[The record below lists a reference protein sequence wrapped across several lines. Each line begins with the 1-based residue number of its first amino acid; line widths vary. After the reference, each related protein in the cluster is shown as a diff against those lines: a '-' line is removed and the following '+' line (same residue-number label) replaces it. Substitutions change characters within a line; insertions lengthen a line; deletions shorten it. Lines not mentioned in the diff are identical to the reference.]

1 MQGSHL
7 LNAMVPLR
15 TALHRF
21 MSVLIRDLKLI
32 LRRLLR
38 TPVFTLTAVLMLTLG
53 IGATTAI
60 FSIVEGVL
68 LRPLPFPEPQRL
80 VSLTDQYIDSSA
92 PSDDTG
98 VSGPEIASYVRGTH
112 SFNSL
117 GGYVRTRYE
126 ITGLGEPQNIS
137 AARLG
142 AGVFRALGVAPLLG
156 RSFTQEEDD
165 NGRAVTVL
173 SYSLWQRDFRG
184 DQQVLRRKI
193 VLNRI
198 SYVIIGVMPR
208 NFEFP
213 LVSGSA
219 NISALWVPLSLN
231 SRDLTGDGLVNF
243 DLTMVG
249 RLKVGVSPEQ
259 AQRDAQRV
267 AEQTMRGFPASIRY
281 LELRALV
288 RPLKEEAVTGARALV
303 RTLFFAVVVVLLLA
317 CANLAGLLLVRA
329 IRRRHEV
336 AICMALGASGTMLVR
351 QAFVESLVLSA
362 SGGIFGLLLASIA
375 LPMGVKLLPETLPRV
390 NEIALDWEVMAFAFA
405 LALFTGILC
414 GLAPA
419 FAVLH
424 TGVGESLKVGGR
436 TGAAGGR
443 HVRLRSALVIA
454 EIAIALVLVTCAGL
468 LLRSFKRMR
477 EANLGF
483 RPDHV
488 IAAAYN
494 LPEKQYGTV
503 AAIDNFTADL
513 QQRLERIPGVTLV
526 GFTSYLPQY
535 GSEDT
540 IIYQAEG
547 HTLPQDISHFA
558 VSPLVSG
565 DYFQAMGIPLLR
577 GRFFTAD
584 DTANAPLVAIV
595 NQKIAEHFWPGESP
609 IGKRIYWGRRET
621 PMPWMTIVG
630 EVANVRQDTPD
641 GDFVE
646 QIYQPVQQR
655 NASFGSFSTATTPRG
670 GAGYVVLRS
679 SLNDKQAEDELR
691 ATVRSVDKLLPLGQL
706 QSMREAVS
714 EGEEPRR
721 FNTAIISVFA
731 TAAVVLAVLGIY
743 SIITFSAALR
753 MQEMAIRL
761 ALGSPRSH
769 ILKAI
774 VGSAAKLACTGA
786 AIGLLG
792 ALAASRLLQSFLFE
806 VSPFD
811 PLVMALAVIVIVALA
826 LAASV
831 IPAQRAA
838 SIDPVQALR
847 SE

>member
-1 MQGSHL
+1 MS
-7 LNAMVPLR
+7 
-15 TALHRF
+15 AL
-21 MSVLIRDLKLI
+21 VRDLKFI

-80 VSLTDQYIDSSA
+80 VSLTDA
-92 PSDDTG
+92 NADDDEIG
-98 VSGPEIASYVRGTH
+98 VSGPEIASYYRDTH
-112 SFNSL
+112 SFTTL
-117 GGYVRTRYE
+117 GGYVRTKYE
-126 ITGLGEPQNIS
+126 ITGLGEPQNIP

-142 AGVFRALGVAPLLG
+142 AGGFRALAVAPLLG
-156 RSFTQEEDD
+156 RTYTQDEDD
-165 NGRAVTVL
+165 NGRTVTVL

-184 DQQVLRRKI
+184 DPHVLGREI

-198 SYVIIGVMPR
+198 PYVIIGVMPR

-219 NISALWVPLSLN
+219 NLSELWVPLSLS
-231 SRDLTGDGLVNF
+231 SRDLTGDGLVDF
-243 DLTMVG
+243 DLTLVG

-281 LELRALV
+281 IKLSAIV
-288 RPLKEEAVTGARALV
+288 RPLKEETVTGARALV

-336 AICMALGASGTMLVR
+336 AICMALGAPGKILVR
-351 QAFVESLVLSA
+351 QAFLESLVLSV
-362 SGGIFGLLLASIA
+362 SGGVFGLLLASTA
-375 LPMGVKLLPETLPRV
+375 LPVGVKLLPETLPRV
-390 NEIALDWEVMAFAFA
+390 NEITLDWEVMAFAFG

-419 FAVLH
+419 FAALR

-436 TGAAGGR
+436 TGAVGGR

-477 EANLGF
+477 EASLGF
-483 RPDHV
+483 RPDHI
-488 IAAAYN
+488 IAAAYS
-494 LPEKQYGTV
+494 LPEKHYSTV
-503 AAIDNFTADL
+503 ASINNFTVDL
-513 QQRLERIPGVTLV
+513 QQRLQHIRGIASV
-526 GFTSYLPQY
+526 GFISYLPQY

-547 HTLPQDISHFA
+547 HTLPPDIFHYA

-577 GRFFTAD
+577 GRFFTPD

-595 NQKIAEHFWPGESP
+595 NQKVAEHFWPGESP

-621 PMPWMTIVG
+621 TMPWMTIVG
-630 EVANVRQDTPD
+630 EVADVRQDTPD
-641 GDFVE
+641 GKFVE

-655 NASFGSFSTATTPRG
+655 NASFGSFSTATTLRG
-670 GAGYVVLRS
+670 NTGYVVLRS
-679 SLNDKQAEDELR
+679 SLNAKQAEDELR
-691 ATVRSVDKLLPLGQL
+691 AAARSVDKLLPLGQL
-706 QSMREAVS
+706 QSMQEAVS
-714 EGEEPRR
+714 EGEAPRR

-731 TAAVVLAVLGIY
+731 TAAVLLAVLGVY
-743 SIITFSAALR
+743 SIIAFSAALQR
-753 MQEMAIRL
+753 QEMAIRL

-774 VGSAAKLACTGA
+774 VGSAAKLALTGA

-792 ALAASRLLQSFLFE
+792 AIAASRLLQSFLFE

-811 PLVMALAVIVIVALA
+811 PLVMALSVIVVLALA